1 MHNAR
6 ACLGLIV
13 VLVLLAGCGDQR
25 ILERTGFIQS
35 TSHDLHS
42 DGKIRYALSLPIA
55 NPDIKAKSGY
65 LKTIAD
71 NTKEARIILAR
82 KTNLLLVSG
91 QLRTALFGMS
101 LAQKGIWEH
110 MDTLIRDPTI
120 SEQVKVIVVN
130 GEADSLLEKHFGE
143 FPRTAQYIDRL
154 IEKEAKGNT
163 IPETTVYSFS
173 RDYYDDGIDPIAP
186 IIKDAG
192 DSIQVD
198 GIGLFRD
205 GQYVDKIVPDESI
218 LFSFLLDSFKK
229 GELNIDLRTVEPR
242 SKAVMLSALNS
253 SRKISVDHGGTGPR
267 NVVID
272 VNVKASILEYIGEL
286 NLGNDAD
293 KQKLEQAISEHL
305 TKRAERIVSFL
316 QEEKIDSI
324 GIGKHVRNSMDYSAW
339 KSLSWR
345 EEFSKINVRCKIK
358 LKIKDYG
365 FRR

>member
-1 MHNAR
+1 M
-6 ACLGLIV
+6 LL
-13 VLVLLAGCGDQR
+13 LLAGCGDQR

-35 TSHDLHS
+35 ASHDLLP

-55 NPDIKAKSGY
+55 NPEIKAKSGY
-65 LKTIAD
+65 LETIAD

-91 QLRTALFGMS
+91 QLRTALFGMP
-101 LAQKGIWEH
+101 LAKKGIWEH
-110 MDTLIRDPTI
+110 MDTLTRDPTI
-120 SEQVKVIVVN
+120 SEQVKIIVVN
-130 GEADSLLEKHFGE
+130 GDADSLLEKNFNE

-192 DSIQVD
+192 DSIIVD

-205 GQYVDKIVPDESI
+205 GQYVDKIGSDESI
-218 LFSFLLDSFKK
+218 LFSFLLGSFKH
-229 GELNIDLRTVEPR
+229 GELNVDLSTVEPR
-242 SKAVMLSALNS
+242 SKAVMLSSLNS
-253 SRKISVDHGGTGPR
+253 SRKISVDNGRNGPR
-267 NVVID
+267 NVVIN
-272 VNVKASILEYIGEL
+272 VNVKASVLEYMGEL

-293 KQKLEQAISEHL
+293 KQKLEQAISDIL
-305 TKRAERIVSFL
+305 TKRVEQIVKFL
-316 QEEKIDSI
+316 QEKKIDSI
-324 GIGKHVRNSMDYSAW
+324 GIGKHVRNSMDYNAW
-339 KSLSWR
+339 KSLYWR
-345 EEFSKINVRCKIK
+345 DEFSNLNVRCNIK